1 MKSLDDLAADD
12 YRRHSPRFSPENFAL
27 NVNLA
32 AKVDALAKKK
42 GCTPSQ
48 IAINWIVAVSKRPG
62 MPLIIPIPGS
72 SKPDR
77 IAENAK
83 VVELTKDDLAE
94 IDNILADFTP
104 AGSRYPARF
113 QEELGR

>member
-1 MKSLDDLAADD
+1 MDDVAADD
-12 YRRHSPRFSPENFAL
+12 YRRHSPRFDPENFAL
-27 NVNLA
+27 NVKLA
-32 AKVDALAKKK
+32 AKVEALATKK
-42 GCTPSQ
+42 GCTPGQ
-48 IAINWIVAVSKRPG
+48 IAINWIIAVSKRPG

-83 VVELTKDDLAE
+83 VVELTKEDLAE
-94 IDNILADFTP
+94 IENILADFKP

-113 QEELGR
+113 QGELGR